1 MRFKEILRDLLEKFR
16 ELKKENDEN
25 EEAFQLA
32 QKRILE
38 RTRLHCRWA
47 FMILTVPGFFKP
59 VILV

>member
-38 RTRLHCRWA
+38 RTREHLEK
-47 FMILTVPGFFKP
+47 IKK
-59 VILV
+59 